1 MESIRPLTTPQGR
14 MGSQGKETV
23 GVVPLDLRLQNF
35 KYFWLGIRITGV
47 SARTAF
53 ERESLLKERRD
64 VRGDGS
70 HFLPPTMYASHRSA
84 MLRMSSGTASRYQ

>member
-1 MESIRPLTTPQGR
+1 MKCMNDLIAARRTFRELQARRRELNTLTGVCQKQLES
-14 MGSQGKETV
+14 V
-23 GVVPLDLRLQNF
+23 
-35 KYFWLGIRITGV
+35 GIRITGV

-70 HFLPPTMYASHRSA
+70 HCLPPAMYASHRSA